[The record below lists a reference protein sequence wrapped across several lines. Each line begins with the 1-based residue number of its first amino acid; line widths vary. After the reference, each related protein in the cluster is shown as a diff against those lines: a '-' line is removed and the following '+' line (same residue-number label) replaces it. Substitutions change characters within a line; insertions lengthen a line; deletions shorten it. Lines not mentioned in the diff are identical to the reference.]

1 MQKEKYLITGMT
13 CSACSARVQRAV
25 DKLPGVH
32 EAVVNLLTNSM
43 QIAYDE
49 KRLSPTDIIQGVEK
63 AGYGAAL
70 SGTAGQGAQKSSP
83 TASEGENVLDKEAA
97 SMKRRLIWS
106 IVCLLPLIL

>member
-49 KRLSPTDIIQGVEK
+49 EQLSQAQLVRGRRKVLLQPQRGKMYWIRKRP
-63 AGYGAAL
+63 A
-70 SGTAGQGAQKSSP
+70 
-83 TASEGENVLDKEAA
+83 
-97 SMKRRLIWS
+97 
-106 IVCLLPLIL
+106 

>member
-32 EAVVNLLTNSM
+32 EAVVNLLINSM

-49 KRLSPTDIIQGVEK
+49 K
-63 AGYGAAL
+63 
-70 SGTAGQGAQKSSP
+70 
-83 TASEGENVLDKEAA
+83 
-97 SMKRRLIWS
+97 
-106 IVCLLPLIL
+106 

>member
-13 CSACSARVQRAV
+13 CSACSARVQKAV

-49 KRLSPTDIIQGVEK
+49 KQLSPTDIIQWVKKPVMERLSQVQLVKGLRKFPLQPQREK
-63 AGYGAAL
+63 MYWIR
-70 SGTAGQGAQKSSP
+70 
-83 TASEGENVLDKEAA
+83 
-97 SMKRRLIWS
+97 KR
-106 IVCLLPLIL
+106 PA